1 MKNTM
6 GTNLFLSNPL
16 LKEHQHTMME
26 ELGNN
31 DLAKK
36 IFKILFYTCKS
47 LALLEISHVII
58 LLSLKEIKRIYVA
71 FNF

>member
-1 MKNTM
+1 M

-31 DLAKK
+31 DLAKN

-58 LLSLKEIKRIYVA
+58 LLSSKEIKRIYVA